1 VLRGGCD
8 EVRELRRV
16 AIDELVAGL
25 RGLPESE
32 FTREGVLAQLQG
44 VVLEPDTLTPYTH
57 FSPERYTRN
66 LVFRNEL
73 FEVILICWGI
83 GQSTPIHN
91 HDNQLG
97 WVTVQ
102 QGMLSLT
109 NYRRISCAMG
119 GPGQDPKRC
128 RAGFDTEPV
137 VLEEI
142 SRIDVTGIGAV
153 TTTDRKETIHQIC
166 NLAAFAEPA
175 VTVHVYSR
183 PIDSCVVYDLDARTC
198 RRTRLSYFSEYGRVV
213 APV

>member
-1 VLRGGCD
+1 
-8 EVRELRRV
+8 VRELRRV
-16 AIDELVAGL
+16 GLEALVAEL
-25 RGLPESE
+25 REIPEGA
-32 FTREGVLAQLQG
+32 FTREGVLAKLQG
-44 VVLEPDTLTPYTH
+44 VVLDPKTLDPYIN
-57 FSPERYTRN
+57 FSPDRYTRN
-66 LVFRNEL
+66 LVFRDEL

-119 GPGQDPKRC
+119 GPGKDPKRC

-142 SRIDVTGIGAV
+142 SCIDVAGIGAV
-153 TTTDRKETIHQIC
+153 TTTDRSETIHQIC

-175 VTVHVYSR
+175 ITVHVYSR
-183 PIDSCVVYDLDARTC
+183 PIDSCVVYDLEARTC
-198 RRTRLSYFSEYGRVV
+198 RRTRLSYFSEYGKVV
-213 APV
+213 AAV

>member
-1 VLRGGCD
+1 
-8 EVRELRRV
+8 VRERQPVKLDAFVGEMRAVPV
-16 AIDELVAGL
+16 A
-25 RGLPESE
+25 E
-32 FTREGVLAQLQG
+32 FTREGVLQRLQG
-44 VVLEPDTLTPYTH
+44 LVLDRDSLAPYVNFT
-57 FSPERYTRN
+57 PERYTRN

-102 QGMLSLT
+102 EGMLSLT

-142 SRIDVTGIGAV
+142 SRIDVAGIGAV

-175 VTVHVYSR
+175 ITIHVYSR
-183 PIDSCVVYDLDARTC
+183 PIDSCVVYDIESRTC
-198 RRTRLSYFSEYGRVV
+198 RRTKLSFYSEYGRVV
-213 APV
+213 AAA